1 MSVREQIISVIAKT
15 LDLEPSELSD
25 DVSLYSGAGVDSTEM
40 VEVTVAISKALGVK
54 LVQGD
59 ISNKI
64 TLRELVAV
72 IEKKKQQ

>member
-15 LDLEPSELSD
+15 LDLEPSELGD
-25 DVSLYSGAGVDSTEM
+25 DVSLYSGVGVDSTEM

-54 LVQGD
+54 LAQGD

-64 TLRELVAV
+64 TLKELVAV
-72 IEKKKQQ
+72 IERKKQQ

>member
-1 MSVREQIISVIAKT
+1 MSVKEQVISIIAKT
-15 LDLEPSELSD
+15 LDLETSELGD
-25 DVSLYSGAGVDSTEM
+25 DVSLYSGVGVDSTEM

-54 LVQGD
+54 LAPGD

-64 TLRELVAV
+64 TLKELVAV

>member
-25 DVSLYSGAGVDSTEM
+25 DASLYSGVGVDSTEM
-40 VEVTVAISKALGVK
+40 VEVTVALSKALGVK

-64 TLRELVAV
+64 TLKEIVAV
-72 IEKKKQQ
+72 IEKKKQ